1 MKGILQ
7 CLSMMYTKDHF
18 SLCFQEFQ
26 DFFPG
31 CRISIVECL
40 SHAMLY

>member
-26 DFFPG
+26 VFFQVVG
-31 CRISIVECL
+31 FQL
-40 SHAMLY
+40 LNA